1 MTTTDT
7 SGTDEVTIDERDDA
21 IDTDDAVEMDPRI
34 EARRDEVRREYA
46 QKRLRILVI
55 VAVVVVVL
63 VGTYLVVE
71 SPFLDVDRVEV
82 NGAVHVTPKQVRRA
96 AAIDEGRALLRVDL
110 DNVARRVEA
119 LPWVA
124 SASVHRDLPGTLR
137 IDVHEARPLAFVR
150 ANGRVAVIGP
160 GDRVVALTREPPAG
174 AIEITGVRRVPD
186 RDETMSPAGTSRR
199 GRARHGGGAPR
210 RRVAPA
216 REVRRRGRG
225 DAHVQRRAVR
235 VHRRVGADRPRF
247 EALNGACARRRAHRP
262 MFEYRGSLVYCL
274 DERHRLT

>member
-21 IDTDDAVEMDPRI
+21 IETDDAVEMDPRI

-186 RDETMSPAGTSRR
+186 RDETMSPAGTSRVVSAMPAEMLPHA
-199 GRARHGGGAPR
+199 RAIALRADTVAVVLDMGEVRLGDASHLPAKFAAAVAVMRTFNGAP
-210 RRVAPA
+210 
-216 REVRRRGRG
+216 
-225 DAHVQRRAVR
+225 
-235 VHRRVGADRPRF
+235 
-247 EALNGACARRRAHRP
+247 
-262 MFEYRGSLVYCL
+262 FEYIDVSVPT
-274 DERHRLT
+274 DPVSKP